1 MNSNLSGGTQ
11 SGPIRVMLVDDHPT
25 MLWGLERLIEGERPR
40 MEVCGTASTCET
52 AMLLA
57 VRTRPDVVLLD
68 LDLGGESSLGIIGN
82 LAALNGTRVVV
93 FTGMRDADARD
104 RAMVA
109 GACGVV
115 AKAEA
120 AHSIL
125 DAITRA
131 SYGDTLEDWSAAW
144 RLAAFTDTLP
154 ARDSEEQLLATL
166 TPRERR
172 VAAEM
177 VSDARATTAM
187 VAARLKISEH
197 TLRNHLTSI
206 YDKLRISNRLE
217 LWAFVNEHGV
227 GQTQDA

>member
-40 MEVCGTASTCET
+40 MEVCATASTCET

-68 LDLGGESSLGIIGN
+68 LDLGGESSLGIIGD
-82 LAALNGTRVVV
+82 LVALNGTRVVV
-93 FTGMRDADARD
+93 FTGMRDAAARD
-104 RAMVA
+104 QAMVA
-109 GACGVV
+109 GAYGVV

-131 SYGDTLEDWSAAW
+131 SYGDTLEGWA
-144 RLAAFTDTLP
+144 AAFPDTPP
-154 ARDSEEQLLATL
+154 ARDSEEQLLSTL

-187 VAARLKISEH
+187 VAARLQISEH

-227 GQTQDA
+227 GQTHDA